1 MIIKMSKF
9 REIVDIFFASNK
21 QVYKLL
27 NLQEYELMFFNIY
40 YLTFFETQP
49 LNSPVC

>member
-9 REIVDIFFASNK
+9 RKIVDIFFAPNK
-21 QVYKLL
+21 QAYKLL